1 MTIRLWVKR
10 IETATRFKKEE
21 EPKPK
26 SFTPKND
33 NLVTL
38 EEYDKVLDDAY

>member
-1 MTIRLWVKR
+1 MKK
-10 IETATRFKKEE
+10 IEKATRFKKEE

-26 SFTPKND
+26 TFTPKND
-33 NLVTL
+33 NLVML